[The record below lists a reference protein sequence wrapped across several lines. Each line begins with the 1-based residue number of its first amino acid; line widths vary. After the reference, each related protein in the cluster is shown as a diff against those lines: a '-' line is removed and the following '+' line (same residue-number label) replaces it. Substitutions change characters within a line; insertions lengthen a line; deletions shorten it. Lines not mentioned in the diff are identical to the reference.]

1 MTFLQQ
7 LRKERGYTQQDLCS
21 LSGVAISTIQK
32 LESGVNDI
40 RNANV
45 SIVIALAR
53 ALNISVEELI
63 SQSEKIK
70 SDKERINMNN
80 YESASNNYG
89 IINYDGKEYA
99 LINQAGF
106 EYRSH
111 NSRGFQLQEPN
122 NWMVAVAI
130 DTNGN
135 KYIVWWY
142 IDNEHIND
150 EDMSDACDWEN
161 PNEVIA
167 IRD

>member
-7 LRKERGYTQQDLCS
+7 LRKERGYTQQDLSS
-21 LSGVAISTIQK
+21 LSEVAISTIQK

-45 SIVIALAR
+45 SIVMALAR
-53 ALNISVEELI
+53 VLNISVEELI
-63 SQSEKIK
+63 KQSKKMK

-89 IINYDGKEYA
+89 TVVYKGKEYA
-99 LINQAGF
+99 LTSQAEF

-111 NSRGFQLQEPN
+111 NTKGFQLTEPN
-122 NWMVAVAI
+122 NWMIATAI
-130 DTNGN
+130 DTDGN
-135 KYIVWWY
+135 EYTVWYY
-142 IDNEHIND
+142 IDDEHIND

-161 PNEVIA
+161 PSEVVAIIA
-167 IRD
+167 